1 MTTYEAIE
9 LYNEIC
15 TEIKSDDLIY
25 KECLSLDAAT
35 LEAKDSFLYDALKK
49 DVYVTNI
56 DSIDHL
62 MFKDTMIAC
71 RSETEVPN
79 SDGSFEYVEDGLYVY
94 YPRPFIKIVK
104 LITDVGL
111 NKEFDDMM
119 NIILTC

>member
-1 MTTYEAIE
+1 MKTYEAVK

-15 TEIKSDDLIY
+15 DETLSEDLLDEKS
-25 KECLSLDAAT
+25 LSLDVAE
-35 LEAKDSFLYDALKK
+35 LDAKNSFLYDTLKK